1 MITVKISDLLNATEV
16 LQELSKKQLKARL
29 AFDVSRLL
37 KAADTEVTQFNEARM
52 KVINK
57 FGEKDENGELSTD
70 ESGNCRIV
78 PANIPDFNNEL
89 NELISAEVELN
100 AKKIKMDALE
110 DLDFTPSDMVVLEP
124 FIEVEE

>member
-1 MITVKISDLLNATEV
+1 MINVKISDLLNATEV

-70 ESGNCRIV
+70 ENGNCRIV

-89 NELISAEVELN
+89 NELINAEVELN
-100 AKKIKMDALE
+100 ANKIKITALE

-124 FIEVEE
+124 FIEV

>member
-70 ESGNCRIV
+70 ENGNCRIV
-78 PANIPDFNNEL
+78 PSNIPDFNNEL
-89 NELISAEVELN
+89 NELINAEVELN

>member
-89 NELISAEVELN
+89 NELINAEVELN
-100 AKKIKMDALE
+100 ANKIKITALE

-124 FIEVEE
+124 FIEV